1 VAEKRGTKGA
11 SAVPR
16 ARRAPVLLV
25 VGVGMAAATELRT
38 LPLLEKDFEV
48 LVLRAGHPSGA
59 SARTL
64 VRRLADDAAA
74 LLEDAGIASAH
85 VYGLSFGGMIAQ
97 ELALRGPERVRSLVL
112 GATSAGGALRVAPDD
127 RTREFLRRRA
137 EMPVDEGLWAAVP
150 YSYALATRRRH
161 AQRIGEDIIERLRRP
176 VDPAH
181 HRAQRLA
188 AIEHDASRRLHA
200 IAAPTLVVHGEEDRI
215 VPPANGRALADGVP
229 GARLH
234 LVPGAAHVYPTDAPE
249 VEAEIVRFLLEQ
261 PANGAGRQRPSTGRA
276 APA

>member
-1 VAEKRGTKGA
+1 
-11 SAVPR
+11 
-16 ARRAPVLLV
+16 VLLV

-38 LPLLEKDFEV
+38 LPLLERDFEV
-48 LVLRAGHPSGA
+48 LVLRAGHPNGA
-59 SARTL
+59 TPRML
-64 VRRLADDAAA
+64 IGRLADDAA
-74 LLEDAGIASAH
+74 LLLDDAGVASAH

-97 ELALRGPERVRSLVL
+97 ELAIRHPQRVRALVL

-127 RTREFLRRRA
+127 GTRAFLRRRA

-150 YSYALATRRRH
+150 YSYALATRRRQ
-161 AQRIGEDIIERLRRP
+161 AQRIGEDIAERLRHP
-176 VDPAH
+176 VDPSH
-181 HRAQRLA
+181 HHAQRLA
-188 AIEHDASRRLHA
+188 AIEHDASQRLDA
-200 IAAPTLVVHGEEDRI
+200 IAAPTLVIHGEEDRI

-249 VEAEIVRFLLEQ
+249 VDAEVVRFLLEQ
-261 PANGAGRQRPSTGRA
+261 SPNGARRRRPSNGRE

>member
-1 VAEKRGTKGA
+1 
-11 SAVPR
+11 
-16 ARRAPVLLV
+16 VLLV

-48 LVLRAGHPSGA
+48 LVLRAGHSNGA
-59 SARTL
+59 PAKTL
-64 VRRLADDAAA
+64 IRRLADDAAA

-97 ELALRGPERVRSLVL
+97 ELALGFPERVRSLVL

-137 EMPVDEGLWAAVP
+137 EMPADEGLWAAVP

-176 VDPAH
+176 VAPAH
-181 HRAQRLA
+181 HHAQRLA

-200 IAAPTLVVHGEEDRI
+200 IAAPTLVVHGEEDLI

-229 GARLH
+229 SARLH

-249 VEAEIVRFLLEQ
+249 VDAEVVRFLLEQ
-261 PANGAGRQRPSTGRA
+261 PANGAGRRRPSTGRA